1 MKSLHEN
8 FTQST
13 DKEKI
18 DFIIQNAKHISNFL
32 KKPITE
38 LKNEELDDVAK
49 LAQVESSAEKVVNN
63 LSKNLQDF
71 INNYGSGI
79 DIDPKI
85 LKPEQIKKVDEIYQ
99 NTIIKSVV
107 DVIELLNN
115 KDNAL
120 SADDL
125 LNHQKAMNQTSSIF
139 NGVEQFKNQVDE
151 IYPDLTTTILTI
163 ATPAIAC
170 LLGPHAP
177 ILAAA
182 VVLAPI
188 AISIAKLLID
198 KIDFKSIFDK
208 FFKTIDKLRGNEKL
222 NEIYQAGEKV
232 VEIAQVLDTSVSA
245 VSKFNCTKEGAKEML
260 AEMEK
265 NPKIKEV
272 MTNVAN
278 FADQFITSSK
288 SGLKTN
294 IDVLVSETIEKFKEA
309 GINNDN
315 LEKIKTTYSKHAGIA
330 KNKIDETFQ
339 QGSKILNKVSG
350 VIQVV
355 EELSKPEKMIGNL
368 AKAAGIDQKALNV
381 ITKNF
386 AEVMNNNFAA
396 KANGNFNPKNKNDIS
411 AQASQISTAL
421 KNPSIQNFAKKQ
433 LGFNNASKILLE
445 NISKQ
450 SLSQAMVVRGK

>member
-1 MKSLHEN
+1 MKN
-8 FTQST
+8 TQKVNKT
-13 DKEKI
+13 
-18 DFIIQNAKHISNFL
+18 Q
-32 KKPITE
+32 KK
-38 LKNEELDDVAK
+38 
-49 LAQVESSAEKVVNN
+49 
-63 LSKNLQDF
+63 KNLQDF

-151 IYPDLTTTILTI
+151 VYPDLTTTILTI

-245 VSKFNCTKEGAKEML
+245 VSKFNCTKE
-260 AEMEK
+260 
-265 NPKIKEV
+265 
-272 MTNVAN
+272 
-278 FADQFITSSK
+278 SCK
-288 SGLKTN
+288 S
-294 IDVLVSETIEKFKEA
+294 FK
-309 GINNDN
+309 
-315 LEKIKTTYSKHAGIA
+315 
-330 KNKIDETFQ
+330 
-339 QGSKILNKVSG
+339 
-350 VIQVV
+350 
-355 EELSKPEKMIGNL
+355 
-368 AKAAGIDQKALNV
+368 
-381 ITKNF
+381 
-386 AEVMNNNFAA
+386 
-396 KANGNFNPKNKNDIS
+396 
-411 AQASQISTAL
+411 
-421 KNPSIQNFAKKQ
+421 
-433 LGFNNASKILLE
+433 
-445 NISKQ
+445 
-450 SLSQAMVVRGK
+450 

>member
-1 MKSLHEN
+1 MSIISCNTFETCVV
-8 FTQST
+8 FT
-13 DKEKI
+13 
-18 DFIIQNAKHISNFL
+18 N
-32 KKPITE
+32 
-38 LKNEELDDVAK
+38 
-49 LAQVESSAEKVVNN
+49 
-63 LSKNLQDF
+63 
-71 INNYGSGI
+71 
-79 DIDPKI
+79 
-85 LKPEQIKKVDEIYQ
+85 
-99 NTIIKSVV
+99 
-107 DVIELLNN
+107 
-115 KDNAL
+115 DN
-120 SADDL
+120 
-125 LNHQKAMNQTSSIF
+125 
-139 NGVEQFKNQVDE
+139 
-151 IYPDLTTTILTI
+151 
-163 ATPAIAC
+163 
-170 LLGPHAP
+170 
-177 ILAAA
+177 
-182 VVLAPI
+182 
-188 AISIAKLLID
+188 
-198 KIDFKSIFDK
+198 

>member
-151 IYPDLTTTILTI
+151 VYPDLTTTILTI

-182 VVLAPI
+182 VVLAPSTQ
-188 AISIAKLLID
+188 AIK
-198 KIDFKSIFDK
+198 
-208 FFKTIDKLRGNEKL
+208 
-222 NEIYQAGEKV
+222 
-232 VEIAQVLDTSVSA
+232 
-245 VSKFNCTKEGAKEML
+245 
-260 AEMEK
+260 
-265 NPKIKEV
+265 
-272 MTNVAN
+272 
-278 FADQFITSSK
+278 
-288 SGLKTN
+288 
-294 IDVLVSETIEKFKEA
+294 
-309 GINNDN
+309 
-315 LEKIKTTYSKHAGIA
+315 
-330 KNKIDETFQ
+330 
-339 QGSKILNKVSG
+339 
-350 VIQVV
+350 
-355 EELSKPEKMIGNL
+355 
-368 AKAAGIDQKALNV
+368 
-381 ITKNF
+381 
-386 AEVMNNNFAA
+386 
-396 KANGNFNPKNKNDIS
+396 
-411 AQASQISTAL
+411 
-421 KNPSIQNFAKKQ
+421 
-433 LGFNNASKILLE
+433 
-445 NISKQ
+445 
-450 SLSQAMVVRGK
+450 